1 LFCRQFQ
8 INLVIGINIYRS
20 GTILKQAFYDTTKI
34 CYQAPYFLMIAG
46 TDANV
51 YIKMDQL
58 KDDIIEAIGLSQG
71 LISLN

>member
-1 LFCRQFQ
+1 
-8 INLVIGINIYRS
+8 
-20 GTILKQAFYDTTKI
+20 
-34 CYQAPYFLMIAG
+34 MIAG